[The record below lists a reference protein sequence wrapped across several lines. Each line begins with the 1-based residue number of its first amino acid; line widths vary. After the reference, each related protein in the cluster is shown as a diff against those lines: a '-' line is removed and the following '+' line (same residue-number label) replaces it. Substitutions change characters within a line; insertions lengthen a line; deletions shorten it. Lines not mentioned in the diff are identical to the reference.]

1 MLFLLQLSQPTTELT
16 PSASRPR
23 VEKRCIRRDRE
34 AAHGSLYKG
43 YFVEDSVYNEH
54 QFCRKFRMRRNLFL
68 LIVEALGNHLEYFQV
83 RYDAI
88 GKCGIS
94 PLTKRT
100 AAMQIL
106 AYGIGV

>member
-1 MLFLLQLSQPTTELT
+1 MLFLLQLSQATTELT

-23 VEKRCIRRDRE
+23 AEKRCIRRDKE
-34 AAHGSLYKG
+34 AAHNRLYTG

-54 QFCRKFRMRRNLFL
+54 QFRRKFRMRRNLFL
-68 LIVEALGNHLEYFQV
+68 LIVEALSNHSKYFQV

-88 GKCGIS
+88 GNRGIS

-106 AYGIGV
+106 ADGIGV